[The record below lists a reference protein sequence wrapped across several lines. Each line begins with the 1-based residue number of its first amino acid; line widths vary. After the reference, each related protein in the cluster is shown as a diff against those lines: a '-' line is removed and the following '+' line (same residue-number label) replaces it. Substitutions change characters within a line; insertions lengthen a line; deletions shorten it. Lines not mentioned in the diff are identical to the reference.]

1 MVDLMEVHIKF
12 RGMDHSDAIEAYV
25 GDKFAKLESFI
36 KKEEKEPINV
46 DIVLTAARTHHH
58 HEVEVHMRAA
68 HYSFTVKR
76 ENSDLYQ
83 AIDKVMDIAYRE
95 MQKDKQKQVDS
106 IKEDNQFRKI

>member
-1 MVDLMEVHIKF
+1 
-12 RGMDHSDAIEAYV
+12 
-25 GDKFAKLESFI
+25 
-36 KKEEKEPINV
+36 
-46 DIVLTAARTHHH
+46 
-58 HEVEVHMRAA
+58 MRAA